1 MGPIE
6 YKDPFEKGISW
17 FEHLVRVWGAA
28 MEPFAIP
35 SDHGTLIAEY
45 PRAPIR
51 ELWDRMSS

>member
-1 MGPIE
+1 MSPVE

-17 FEHLVRVWGAA
+17 FEHLLRVWGAA

-35 SDHGTLIAEY
+35 RDHGTLISEY

-51 ELWDRMSS
+51 GLWDL